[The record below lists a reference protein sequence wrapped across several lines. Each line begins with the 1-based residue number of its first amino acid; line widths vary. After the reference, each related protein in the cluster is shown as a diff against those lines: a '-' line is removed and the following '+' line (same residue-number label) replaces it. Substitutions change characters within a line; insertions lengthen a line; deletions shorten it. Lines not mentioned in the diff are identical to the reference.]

1 MRLRQ
6 TTANLTLGQHLPA
19 KGWHGSAVRVSSAQ
33 QQPFC
38 PEGAQICSLGRE
50 PQVQMSPGPISPE
63 GAEEDPGLPQAS
75 IAPLGLTGEWGIE
88 SRGSR
93 PWLHTSAPTGAICS
107 RAGSLIV
114 KPQGCSTDPS
124 HPAAAR
130 SRVSRHTLC
139 LTAAVLLMAGCSA
152 GRGRGLDAGQEGLG
166 PWWMRETAMT
176 RDGKLDLKSKQWW
189 SQAAGLKVGEQLMV
203 PAEGEA
209 ANRML
214 VRREEVT
221 LRDGKKVEALVWIID
236 DGHDGSA
243 VRGGDRVNDCYV
255 ADYGRDGVVDRMVDW
270 IDNNRDGVPDEMDI
284 RYFTNG
290 RLNYCW
296 LGMDF
301 DVDGHMWSLTGY
313 EYGGPSFFEA
323 DPYGNNMIYMNKF
336 NPKVGRWGPIS
347 ECPFAFYDTDGDG
360 QSEEVVRFSAV
371 PLEYDVAKYPD
382 YANTA
387 YALPWKDELDRMGVV
402 NIRYGF
408 DIDNL
413 SSAKTPLH
421 YDFGF
426 NLVGN
431 VPYRFFG
438 MNHYNR
444 LRRPPQTTVVAP
456 YDRVRHISNTYPAR
470 ETGFSWHEN
479 HDDTISIGYGPS
491 KDDDFRWE
499 GVFWTWERRF
509 MENTGGPCQK
519 WNVRREW
526 SRKSTS
532 RRELY
537 YSGVDG
543 RIHLLGAEEG
553 WIQMGHFGG
562 LGEIGEMR
570 MCDTDGN
577 GYFDR
582 WEVWLKDEPG
592 PWRVSTVRD
601 EKARRVPFDIVW
613 LRQFYTKEVLPRA
626 MAENR
631 KLMAAMNR
639 VRPFACP
646 PELQAATTEGPDNY
660 RRYAMDIAAELAYRD
675 LRRSLN
681 EAANRVLSEV
691 RKDDLH
697 GMAPAQR
704 AGSATSQTAWEMTRL
719 LERLDVAWGEGD
731 ATPASAVLDE
741 LSKSPIVA
749 K

>member
-6 TTANLTLGQHLPA
+6 
-19 KGWHGSAVRVSSAQ
+19 
-33 QQPFC
+33 
-38 PEGAQICSLGRE
+38 
-50 PQVQMSPGPISPE
+50 
-63 GAEEDPGLPQAS
+63 
-75 IAPLGLTGEWGIE
+75 
-88 SRGSR
+88 
-93 PWLHTSAPTGAICS
+93 
-107 RAGSLIV
+107 
-114 KPQGCSTDPS
+114 
-124 HPAAAR
+124 
-130 SRVSRHTLC
+130 
-139 LTAAVLLMAGCSA
+139 LTAAGTTPPYPPLVRGGDRTTRYAPRAHKSRRSRIPTVLVAFATPAMLFALAGCSVA
-152 GRGRGLDAGQEGLG
+152 FTRGLDAGQEARG

-176 RDGKLDLKSKQWW
+176 GDGKLDLKGKEWW
-189 SQAAGLKVGEQLMV
+189 ARAEALKLGEQFVV

-221 LRDGKKVEALVWIID
+221 LRAGKDIEALVWIID

-255 ADYGRDGVVDRMVDW
+255 ADYEGDGVVDRMVDW

-284 RYFTNG
+284 RYFTDG
-290 RLNYCW
+290 RLNNCW
-296 LGMDF
+296 FGMDF
-301 DVDGHMWSLTGY
+301 DGDGHMWSLSGY

-336 NPKVGRWGPIS
+336 NPEVGRWGPIS

-360 QSEEVVRFSAV
+360 HSEEVVRFSAV

-387 YALPWKDELDRMGVV
+387 YALPWKDELERMGVV

-438 MNHYNR
+438 MNHYNP

-499 GVFWTWERRF
+499 GVFWIWERRF

-526 SRKSTS
+526 SSKPAD

-543 RIHLLGAEEG
+543 RIHLFGAEEG

-562 LGEIGEMR
+562 LGEIGETR
-570 MCDTDGN
+570 MYDTDGN

-582 WEVWLKDEPG
+582 WEVWLKGEPG

-601 EKARRVPFDIVW
+601 EKARRVPFDITW
-613 LRQFYTKEVLPRA
+613 LRRFYTKEVLPQA

-631 KLMAAMNR
+631 KLMSAMNR

-719 LERLDVAWGEGD
+719 LERLDVAWGQGD
-731 ATPASAVLDE
+731 VDGALAALGE
-741 LSKSPIVA
+741 LSRSPLVGKSD
-749 K
+749 

>member
-1 MRLRQ
+1 
-6 TTANLTLGQHLPA
+6 
-19 KGWHGSAVRVSSAQ
+19 
-33 QQPFC
+33 
-38 PEGAQICSLGRE
+38 
-50 PQVQMSPGPISPE
+50 
-63 GAEEDPGLPQAS
+63 
-75 IAPLGLTGEWGIE
+75 
-88 SRGSR
+88 
-93 PWLHTSAPTGAICS
+93 
-107 RAGSLIV
+107 
-114 KPQGCSTDPS
+114 
-124 HPAAAR
+124 
-130 SRVSRHTLC
+130 
-139 LTAAVLLMAGCSA
+139 
-152 GRGRGLDAGQEGLG
+152 
-166 PWWMRETAMT
+166 
-176 RDGKLDLKSKQWW
+176 
-189 SQAAGLKVGEQLMV
+189 
-203 PAEGEA
+203 
-209 ANRML
+209 
-214 VRREEVT
+214 
-221 LRDGKKVEALVWIID
+221 
-236 DGHDGSA
+236 
-243 VRGGDRVNDCYV
+243 
-255 ADYGRDGVVDRMVDW
+255 
-270 IDNNRDGVPDEMDI
+270 
-284 RYFTNG
+284 
-290 RLNYCW
+290 
-296 LGMDF
+296 
-301 DVDGHMWSLTGY
+301 
-313 EYGGPSFFEA
+313 
-323 DPYGNNMIYMNKF
+323 MNKF
-336 NPKVGRWGPIS
+336 NPEVGRWGPIS

-360 QSEEVVRFSAV
+360 HSEEVVRFSAV

-387 YALPWKDELDRMGVV
+387 YALPWKDELERMGVV

-438 MNHYNR
+438 MNHYNP

-499 GVFWTWERRF
+499 GVFWIWERRF

-526 SRKSTS
+526 SSKPAD

-543 RIHLLGAEEG
+543 RIHLFGAEEG

-562 LGEIGEMR
+562 LGEIGETR
-570 MCDTDGN
+570 MYDTDGN

-582 WEVWLKDEPG
+582 WEVWLKGEPG

-601 EKARRVPFDIVW
+601 EKARRVPFDITW
-613 LRQFYTKEVLPRA
+613 LRRFYTKEVLPQA

-631 KLMAAMNR
+631 KLMSAMNR

-719 LERLDVAWGEGD
+719 LERLDVAWGQGD
-731 ATPASAVLDE
+731 VDGALAALGE
-741 LSKSPIVA
+741 LSRSPLVGKSD
-749 K
+749 

>member
-6 TTANLTLGQHLPA
+6 
-19 KGWHGSAVRVSSAQ
+19 
-33 QQPFC
+33 
-38 PEGAQICSLGRE
+38 
-50 PQVQMSPGPISPE
+50 
-63 GAEEDPGLPQAS
+63 
-75 IAPLGLTGEWGIE
+75 
-88 SRGSR
+88 
-93 PWLHTSAPTGAICS
+93 
-107 RAGSLIV
+107 
-114 KPQGCSTDPS
+114 
-124 HPAAAR
+124 
-130 SRVSRHTLC
+130 
-139 LTAAVLLMAGCSA
+139 LTAAGTTPPYPPLARGGDRTTRYAPTARKSRRSRIPIVLVAFATPAMLFTLAGCSA
-152 GRGRGLDAGQEGLG
+152 AFNRGLDAGQEPRG

-176 RDGKLDLKSKQWW
+176 RDGKLDLKSKEWW
-189 SQAAGLKVGEQLMV
+189 LQAAGLKVGEQLMV

-214 VRREEVT
+214 VRREKVT
-221 LRDGKKVEALVWIID
+221 LRAGKDIEALVWIID

-243 VRGGDRVNDCYV
+243 VRAGDRVNDCYV
-255 ADYGRDGVVDRMVDW
+255 ADYEGDGVVDRMVDW
-270 IDNNRDGVPDEMDI
+270 IDNDRDGIPDEMDI
-284 RYFTNG
+284 RYFTDG
-290 RLNYCW
+290 RLNHCW
-296 LGMDF
+296 FGMDL
-301 DVDGHMWSLTGY
+301 DGDGHMWSLSGY

-323 DPYGNNMIYMNKF
+323 DPHGNNMIYMNKF

-387 YALPWKDELDRMGVV
+387 YALPWKDELEQMGVV

-413 SSAKTPLH
+413 SSEQTPLH

-426 NLVGN
+426 NLVN
-431 VPYRFFG
+431 KVPYQFPG
-438 MNHYNR
+438 MYHYNP
-444 LRRPPQTTVVAP
+444 LRRPPQTTVVVP
-456 YDRVRHISNTYPAR
+456 HDRVRHVSNTYPAR

-479 HDDTISIGYGPS
+479 HDDTISIGYGAN

-499 GVFWTWERRF
+499 GVFWIWERRF

-526 SRKSTS
+526 SSKPAN

-543 RIHLLGAEEG
+543 RIHLFGAEEG
-553 WIQMGHFGG
+553 WIQMGHFAG
-562 LGEIGEMR
+562 LGEIGETR
-570 MCDTDGN
+570 MFDTDGN

-582 WEVWLKDEPG
+582 WEVWFKGDSG
-592 PWRVSTVRD
+592 PSRVSTVRD
-601 EKARRVPFDIVW
+601 EKARRVPFDIAW
-613 LRQFYTKEVLPRA
+613 LRQFYTKEVLPQA

-631 KLMAAMNR
+631 KLMTAMNR

-646 PELQAATTEGPDNY
+646 PELQAATAEGPDND
-660 RRYAMDIAAELAYRD
+660 RRYAMDIATELAYRD
-675 LRRSLN
+675 LRRSLS
-681 EAANRVLSEV
+681 ERANRVLAEG
-691 RKDDLH
+691 KMDDLR
-697 GMAPAQR
+697 PLTPEQR
-704 AGSATSQTAWEMTRL
+704 ATTPNSQTAWELPRL
-719 LERLDVAWGEGD
+719 LQRLDVAWGEGD
-731 ATPASAVLDE
+731 TDQAVMVLEQIRTLAE
-741 LSKSPIVA
+741 LVK